1 MLMNLVPCTSQNRRS
16 TMSFASAVSAQE
28 LEVQLQRSVPVL
40 VTENTWEDGSHGCNA
55 YSLDTY
61 SVMPMLQV

>member
-40 VTENTWEDGSHGCNA
+40 VTKEQRTHGKME
-55 YSLDTY
+55 
-61 SVMPMLQV
+61 VMVVMLTVWIPTL